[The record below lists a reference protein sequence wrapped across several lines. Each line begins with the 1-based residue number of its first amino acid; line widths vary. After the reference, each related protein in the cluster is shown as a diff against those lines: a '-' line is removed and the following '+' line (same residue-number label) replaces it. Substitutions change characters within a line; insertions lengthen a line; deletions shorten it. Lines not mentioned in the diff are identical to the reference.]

1 MISIVNISHTNRQ
14 NHHSSYL
21 NMPYWLYSSQRN
33 ISSKLVSTQDRDFP
47 GFLPVGM
54 RGRRG
59 WILSP
64 VYQFPT
70 ARNLHH
76 ALMSVIIPS
85 HKITS
90 TSCQGGVVNVSDN
103 TQQYYAGV
111 QNACLLSA
119 YKWRVLMK
127 VSFSLHI
134 PIFKWIQINTYTKN
148 RTKVVLII
156 FEINLK
162 IN

>member
-1 MISIVNISHTNRQ
+1 MISIANISHTNRQ
-14 NHHSSYL
+14 NHLSSYL

-59 WILSP
+59 WLLSQ

-76 ALMSVIIPS
+76 ALMSMFIPS

-90 TSCQGGVVNVSDN
+90 TPCQGGAVNVSNN

-111 QNACLLSA
+111 QNACLPRVWRRGALWKFSSPLQNPILRK
-119 YKWRVLMK
+119 YKLTHNLETVQK
-127 VSFSLHI
+127 VV
-134 PIFKWIQINTYTKN
+134 PKIFK
-148 RTKVVLII
+148 
-156 FEINLK
+156 
-162 IN
+162 